1 MLTSTEYLLIL
12 AGYFLGCVTA
22 GYYVVRF
29 MHGTD
34 IRHQGSG
41 NVGARNVGRVA
52 GPVAG
57 VATFLVDFGKGA
69 LAVWLAGHF
78 ESRPLAVIGVI
89 LAVAAGH
96 IWPIQLRFHGG
107 KGAATAL
114 GALLTYEWPT
124 LIIIA
129 ALFITIFIFL
139 RNFTLAGLLGFTF
152 CPLGMMAMN
161 ADPMKILG
169 VIALTVLVL
178 WAHRKTIREEIV
190 EMAMRRHSKRMKEE
204 THE

>member
-1 MLTSTEYLLIL
+1 MLTSTEYLLML

-29 MHGTD
+29 LHGTD
-34 IRHQGSG
+34 IRQQGSG

-52 GPVAG
+52 GPLAFV
-57 VATFLVDFGKGA
+57 VTFLVDFGKGA
-69 LAVWLAGHF
+69 LAVWLADRF
-78 ESRPLAVIGVI
+78 ELRPLAVICVI

-114 GALLTYEWPT
+114 GILLLYEWPA

-129 ALFITIFIFL
+129 VLFAAIFIFL

-152 CPLGMMAMN
+152 CPLVMMAIN
-161 ADPMKILG
+161 VDPMKILG
-169 VIALTVLVL
+169 MIALTVLIV
-178 WAHRKTIREEIV
+178 WAHRKTIREEII
-190 EMAMRRHSKRMKEE
+190 EMALRRHTKRMKEE
-204 THE
+204 THD

>member
-1 MLTSTEYLLIL
+1 MLTRTEFLLVL
-12 AGYFLGCVTA
+12 VSYVLGCVTA

-29 MHGTD
+29 MKGID
-34 IRHQGSG
+34 IRQEGSG
-41 NVGARNVGRVA
+41 NVGARNVGRIA
-52 GPVAG
+52 GPVAFT
-57 VATFLVDFGKGA
+57 ATFLVDFAKGA
-69 LAVWLAGHF
+69 LAVWLADHF
-78 ESRPLAVIGVI
+78 GLRPLAVICVM

-124 LIIIA
+124 LVIIA
-129 ALFITIFIFL
+129 VLFGAIIIFL
-139 RNFTLAGLLGFTF
+139 RNFTLSGLLAFTF
-152 CPLGMMAMN
+152 CPLVMMAIN
-161 ADPMKILG
+161 GDPMKIPG
-169 VIALTVLVL
+169 MIALTVLIL

-190 EMAMRRHSKRMKEE
+190 EMALRRQTKRLEEE